1 MIPLALRRGDVI
13 SRGLVTF
20 PENPEQND
28 QKIRESK
35 ERGISSSFL
44 VPDFPGWVSEKSCA
58 PRPIPPS
65 ALARSANMFFM

>member
-35 ERGISSSFL
+35 ERGISSTFL
-44 VPDFPGWVSEKSCA
+44 VSDFPGWGIGKRFREI
-58 PRPIPPS
+58 R
-65 ALARSANMFFM
+65 ARQGLFSSFNLGAKC